1 MQVEEARR
9 VVAGAMISVA
19 TPVTRD
25 YELDLGTLRRNL
37 EFMLANGAE
46 PGTAVFLVAAAGGEF
61 PMLSLD
67 QRKQVIATSCE
78 VVGGRVP
85 VAASLQSNS
94 TREAIELARFSRAA
108 GVSIGQLSSPF
119 YYEPTP
125 ADIQRFFGDVAREGG
140 LPIMIYNNWWN
151 TLNMNVD
158 TVERL
163 TDIEG
168 IVALKW
174 SAPTQEQYREGYQ
187 RLGGRLA
194 IVDNASDHVMA
205 SLMRADGFITHISNF
220 WPAYPRQLW
229 SLMQARDFEALREA
243 LAFKWEWRLWAGRV
257 AEYTEGEG
265 PFIKAGMDEVG
276 LPSGDPIPPS
286 LPVPESLRTE
296 LHELFVRYGVPKAEA
311 VPVG

>member
-1 MQVEEARR
+1 MQIQEAKR

-19 TPVTRD
+19 TPVTTD
-25 YELDLGTLRRNL
+25 HELDLGTLRRNL
-37 EFMLANGAE
+37 EFMLARGAD

-61 PMLSLD
+61 PMLSLE
-67 QRKQVIATSCE
+67 QRKRVIATSCE
-78 VVGGRVP
+78 VVAGRVP

-94 TREAIELARFSRAA
+94 TREAIELARFCQSA
-108 GVSIGQLSSPF
+108 GVAIGQLSSPF
-119 YYEPTP
+119 YYTPTP
-125 ADIQRFFGDVAREGG
+125 ADIQRFFSDVAQGGG

-158 TVERL
+158 TVDRL
-163 TDIEG
+163 AQIEG

-205 SLMRADGFITHISNF
+205 SLMGADGFITHISNF
-220 WPAYPRQLW
+220 WPAYPRHLW
-229 SLMQARDFEALREA
+229 SLMQAREFEALRDA
-243 LAFKWEWRLWAGRV
+243 LAFKWEWRGWAARV
-257 AEYTEGEG
+257 ADYTEGEG
-265 PFIKAGMDEVG
+265 PFIKAAMDEVG

-286 LPVPESLRTE
+286 LPVPESLRAE
-296 LHELFVRYGVPKAEA
+296 LRDLFTRYGVPKADA
-311 VPVG
+311 VTVG